1 MSSGLKSALEGLLRE
16 RRLQAEAPPLRGE
29 RRLTPLATGV
39 AAIDAGLGG
48 GFPRARLSEATG
60 PVSSGRTALALGMI
74 ARVTAAGALA
84 ACVDPG
90 DRLDPASVG
99 SAGADLTRLLWL
111 RGDRHVPRALPE
123 AVSATA
129 TLASAGLFDLVLLDL
144 AGFPAREI
152 QRLPG
157 STWIRL
163 ARAVEETTTALV
175 LLARE
180 HVAQGPGGVALVL
193 QASGARFSGSGPG
206 RLLCGLGLEARVLRH
221 MPRGIHVELPV
232 FH

>member
-1 MSSGLKSALEGLLRE
+1 
-16 RRLQAEAPPLRGE
+16 
-29 RRLTPLATGV
+29 
-39 AAIDAGLGG
+39 
-48 GFPRARLSEATG
+48 
-60 PVSSGRTALALGMI
+60 
-74 ARVTAAGALA
+74 VTTAGALA

-111 RGDRHVPRALPE
+111 RGDRRAPCALPE

-144 AGFPAREI
+144 AGFPAGEI

-157 STWIRL
+157 PTWIRL

-180 HVAQGPGGVALVL
+180 HVAQGPGGASLVL
-193 QASGARFSGSGPG
+193 QSSGARFTGSGPG
-206 RLLCGLGLEARVLRH
+206 RLLCGLGLEARVSRHLLR
-221 MPRGIHVELPV
+221 GVHVELPV

>member
-1 MSSGLKSALEGLLRE
+1 MSSALKSALEGLLRE
-16 RRLQAEAPPLRGE
+16 RRLQAEAPLLRGE
-29 RRLTPLATGV
+29 RRLNPLPTGV
-39 AAIDAGLGG
+39 AAIDASLAG

-60 PVSSGRTALALGMI
+60 PRSSGRTALALGMM

-90 DRLDPASVG
+90 DRLDPVSASR
-99 SAGADLTRLLWL
+99 AGADLTRLLWL
-111 RGDRHVPRALPE
+111 RGDRHAPRALPE

-129 TLASAGLFDLVLLDL
+129 TLVGAGLFDLVLLDL
-144 AGFPAREI
+144 ASFPAGEI
-152 QRLPG
+152 GRLPG
-157 STWIRL
+157 PTWLRL

-180 HVAQGPGGVALVL
+180 HVAQGPGGASLVL
-193 QASGARFSGSGPG
+193 QPAGPRFAGTGPG
-206 RLLCGLGLEARVLRH
+206 RLLCGLGLEVRVSRHTLRSV
-221 MPRGIHVELPV
+221 HVELPV